1 MERRLLCFGHLDR
14 RVPGQIVAR
23 PTSDQTCVHDDEV
36 PPFAAV
42 HIDVCRGPGATCEV
56 TAAALA
62 IALVLGFIIAVLKVV
77 PCRPLPRALLD
88 FYTSIFRGVPLI
100 VLFMAYFA
108 TPQLTG
114 YKISMFAAGVITL
127 GLNGSA
133 TVSETVRGGNA
144 GVDRGQYDAARAI
157 GLPYG
162 TMMRLIVIPQA
173 LRSVIP
179 ALVNEVITVLKS
191 SSLVAT
197 IGLLDMMRAAQSVQA
212 LTYRAFEPFLA
223 VAVVYYLI
231 VMALTAAGH
240 AVERKFCL

>member
-1 MERRLLCFGHLDR
+1 MTMKFYLLQPYVSMFIDGL
-14 RVPGQIVAR
+14 
-23 PTSDQTCVHDDEV
+23 
-36 PPFAAV
+36 AV
-42 HIDVCRGPGATCEV
+42 TCEV
-56 TAAALA
+56 TAAALVL
-62 IALVLGFIIAVLKVV
+62 ALALGFVIAVLKVV
-77 PCRPLPRALLD
+77 PCHPLRAVLD

-100 VLFMAYFA
+100 VLLFMAYFA

-114 YKISMFAAGVITL
+114 CKISMFAAGVITL

-133 TVSETVRGGNA
+133 TVSETVRGGIE

-157 GLPYG
+157 GLSYG
-162 TMMRLIVIPQA
+162 AMMRLIIIPQA

-197 IGLLDMMRAAQSVQA
+197 IGLMDMMRAAQSVQA

-240 AVERKFCL
+240 AVERRFRL